1 MTTASSHTSQ
11 NVRTLFIGLDGATF
25 DVLDHMTREIPE
37 QGVVMPFLK
46 HLMETGF
53 RAPLRSTAHPL
64 TPPAWVSLMT
74 GRSPG
79 YHGVHDFVRFE
90 DRGEEV
96 YFTLYDY
103 RDIRAETIWSL
114 LGRQGRRLVTLN
126 FPMMAPPQP
135 VNGSLIPGFV
145 SWKHLRRN
153 VRPEGLYDRLKGIP
167 GFDPRMVAWDFQ
179 EEAKIGEDMDPDEI
193 GLWVQYHIDREE
205 QWFNISEML
214 LRNDSPDLFA
224 IMFDGTDKI
233 QHQAWPYIEPTL
245 IPEHPDR
252 EYLRIRGLVL
262 TYFRKLDGYI
272 EQLVQAAGPG
282 VQVFLASDHG
292 FTTSDEVVRINRYLG
307 ELGYLTWRDA
317 GDSESER
324 RRNDT
329 NFANLDWQ
337 QTLAFCPTPSSNG
350 ICIRVARQPGAP
362 GIPPEEYE
370 PFRARLIADLR
381 ALRSAVTDE
390 PVVRD
395 VLLREQAFP
404 GAAPGEAPD
413 LTLVLRDYGFVSV
426 RDRSPVA
433 ERRSTP
439 TGTHHPDGVFI
450 AGGTGIENTRAD
462 TMSILDVPSVLLHS
476 AGLPIPE
483 NFEGCVPESLFT
495 FEHLA
500 QSPVVSGPPAKC
512 SVSRPED
519 SSPDKSSKDD
529 AVSDEEREKI
539 IEQLRALGYLED

>member
-1 MTTASSHTSQ
+1 MTTSSCHPSQ

-25 DVLDHMTREIPE
+25 GVLDHLTRDEPE

-46 HLMETGF
+46 RLIEKGF

-74 GRSPG
+74 GRTPG

-90 DRGEEV
+90 DRSEEV
-96 YFTLYDY
+96 YFTLYDF

-114 LGRQGRRLVTLN
+114 LGRQGRRLVSLN
-126 FPMMAPPQP
+126 FPMMAPPEP

-153 VRPEGLYDRLKGIP
+153 VRPEGLYDRIKNLP
-167 GFDPRMVAWDFQ
+167 GFNPRKVAWDFQ
-179 EEAKIGEDMDPDEI
+179 EEAKIGEEMAPDEVAA
-193 GLWVQYHIDREE
+193 WVRYHIEREE
-205 QWFNISEML
+205 QWFRIGEML
-214 LRNDSPDLFA
+214 LRDDKPDLFA

-233 QHQAWPYIEPTL
+233 QHQAWPYLEPTL
-245 IPEHPDR
+245 MPERPDR
-252 EYLRIRGLVL
+252 DYLRIRGLVL

-317 GDSESER
+317 GDSESEQR
-324 RRNDT
+324 RSDA
-329 NFANLDWQ
+329 NFAYLNWQ
-337 QTLAFCPTPSSNG
+337 KTLAFCPTPSSNG

-362 GIPPEEYE
+362 GVPPEEFE
-370 PFRARLIADLR
+370 SFRARLIADLR
-381 ALRSAVTDE
+381 MLKSAVTGE
-390 PVVRD
+390 PVIRD

-404 GAAPGEAPD
+404 GAAPGDAPD

-426 RDRSPVA
+426 RDRSPAV
-433 ERRSTP
+433 ERRTTP
-439 TGTHHPDGVFI
+439 MGTHHPDGIFVA
-450 AGGTGIENTRAD
+450 AGQGIENTRAD
-462 TMSILDVPSVLLHS
+462 TMSILDVPSVLVHS
-476 AGLPIPE
+476 VGLPVPE
-483 NFEGCVPESLFT
+483 NFEGCVPESLLT

-500 QSPVVSGPPAKC
+500 QCPVIAGPPAGC
-512 SVSRPED
+512 SASRPTR
-519 SSPDKSSKDD
+519 S
-529 AVSDEEREKI
+529 SDEDEVPEEDREKI
-539 IEQLRALGYLED
+539 LDQLRALGYLED